1 MRIRA
6 VVPQDFPAILRLNE
20 ESVHFL
26 SPLDEAGLAALH
38 AQAAYHR
45 VAEETGRVAGFL
57 LALREGAG
65 YGSPNYCWFAT
76 HYPSFLYV
84 DRVVVARQDQGR
96 GVGRLLYE
104 DLFAFARAT
113 GAPRITLEYD
123 VEPPNPQSRRFHERF
138 GFQEVGS
145 QRVGPSQ
152 KVVSLQA
159 AEL

>member
-1 MRIRA
+1 MRIREA
-6 VVPQDFPAILRLNE
+6 LPEDFAAILRLNE

-26 SPLDEAGLAALH
+26 SPLDESGLAALH
-38 AQAAYHR
+38 AQAAYRR
-45 VAEETGRVAGFL
+45 VAEEPGRVAGFL
-57 LALREGAG
+57 LALREGAD
-65 YGSPNYCWFAT
+65 YGSPNYRWFMA
-76 HYPSFLYV
+76 HYASFLYV
-84 DRVVVARQDQGR
+84 DRVVVSRQDQGR
-96 GVGRLLYE
+96 GVGRLLYA
-104 DLFAFARAT
+104 DLFDFARAS